1 LSVQRID
8 PLSTSA
14 ECLRHDQEAWINGAI
29 AAGVPAGY
37 AVMLRWLTGAII
49 AGDGSV
55 PTGDIETVTGRPPAS
70 FEAFARRNAAAW
82 TAPEDK

>member
-1 LSVQRID
+1 
-8 PLSTSA
+8 
-14 ECLRHDQEAWINGAI
+14 
-29 AAGVPAGY
+29 VPADY

-55 PTGDIETVTGRPPAS
+55 PTGDVETVADRPPAS

-82 TAPEDK
+82 NSLTSRVAAGES